1 MGFFSAFSTVLK
13 VFSKIAG
20 YFIIKKSVE
29 RDIMKD
35 QLDDIHLAKT
45 VKDNLNR
52 DSNNSTRDKLR
63 NKFIRK

>member
-35 QLDDIHLAKT
+35 QLDDIHTAKT
-45 VKDNLNR
+45 IKDNLNR
-52 DSNNSTRDKLR
+52 DSIKRTRNKLR
-63 NKFIRK
+63 DKFIRK